1 MVDQLIKNNT
11 LGSALQDVLAQLKN
25 RPTMEEQFADYTAGM
40 QKGKRRVLKLESIR
54 NNKLTMQDILSE
66 DKEILQWWN
75 SIDAG

>member
-1 MVDQLIKNNT
+1 
-11 LGSALQDVLAQLKN
+11 
-25 RPTMEEQFADYTAGM
+25 M

-54 NNKLTMQDILSE
+54 NDKLTMQDILSE